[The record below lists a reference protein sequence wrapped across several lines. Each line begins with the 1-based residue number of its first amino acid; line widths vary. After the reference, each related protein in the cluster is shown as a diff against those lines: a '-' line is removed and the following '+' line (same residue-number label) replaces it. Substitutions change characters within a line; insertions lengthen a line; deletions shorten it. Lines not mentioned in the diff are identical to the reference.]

1 MNCPA
6 KSFVVVALVLAGAV
20 RAQVPDPRPLHGGGE
35 AALRLRLGG
44 AAARDVTLFPMS
56 ELLTRLAV
64 ITEDDPADPTDKDST
79 RGLRETIL
87 DAVGT
92 FVEPAFENGE
102 EAKWLGNEHLAVIGR
117 PAQHEW
123 VAGFLAR
130 AEAKADSFVLLEMEL
145 LRCSAALAAELAI
158 GDVPRVL
165 DAEAAATFSASLRSP
180 GDAASPR
187 EGLDRLIAPRVLV
200 RPLQSL
206 QMSVGDPV
214 SYVKDYELVK
224 LENRVIADPVIEVLQ
239 TGFGFDGSLAYV
251 GDESFALRCA
261 LRFAELERPIAE
273 RRIEL
278 GIEGAAPVTIQ
289 VPKLDEVTCEAQ
301 LRFSANETLV
311 LPCPEFRGLRQFLV
325 LRARRAPTGE
335 DRR

>member
-1 MNCPA
+1 MNSPA
-6 KSFVVVALVLAGAV
+6 KSVVVVALALAGAI

-56 ELLTRLAV
+56 TLLTRLAL
-64 ITEDDPADPTDKDST
+64 TAEDDPVDPADKDGA

-87 DAVGT
+87 AAVGT

-145 LRCSAALAAELAI
+145 LRCSAALAVELAI

-165 DAEAAATFSASLRSP
+165 DAAAAETFSASLRSR
-180 GDAASPR
+180 GDAAPR
-187 EGLDRLIAPRVLV
+187 DGLDQLIAPRVLV

-239 TGFGFDGSLAYV
+239 TGFSFDGSLAYV

-311 LPCPEFRGLRQFLV
+311 LPCPEFRGQRQFLV
-325 LRARRAPTGE
+325 LRARRAPTAEGG
-335 DRR
+335 R